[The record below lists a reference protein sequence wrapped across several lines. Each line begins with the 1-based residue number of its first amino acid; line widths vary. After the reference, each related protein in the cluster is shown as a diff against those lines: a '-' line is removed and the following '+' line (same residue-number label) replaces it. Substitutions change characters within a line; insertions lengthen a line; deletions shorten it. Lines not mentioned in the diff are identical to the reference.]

1 MGVCVS
7 KVQSGPQGLEYTR
20 GNEVLLS
27 ALGDQIETLA
37 KTHPKEAE
45 VGCEQRELLCEIE
58 GMKERAQLER

>member
-45 VGCEQRELLCEIE
+45 VGCEQRGFILQSLSES
-58 GMKERAQLER
+58 ERV